1 MRVKEQRVKDLKRE
15 FTTLTKTDK
24 MEFLRLKAF
33 FVQQNMC
40 VSILFKAESEQKHEA
55 KFFWGGFSSKTKNLL
70 FRGSIIVVKT

>member
-55 KFFWGGFSSKTKNLL
+55 KFFWGGVFFKNQKLAFSGFQNS
-70 FRGSIIVVKT
+70 S